1 MLLLSAAPFPNR
13 TPVTKVLRSNQIGR
27 NVRFCCGT
35 MAAGLSTVNVI
46 TTLPEETLSTP
57 HTLAKNT
64 ITPVSRALFGTVIF
78 LGAFLLFSVQLLLG
92 KYILPWFGGTA
103 GVWATCL
110 FFFQTT
116 LLAGYAYAHG
126 SVSRFA
132 LPVQARLHAVLI
144 LASLLLM

>member
-1 MLLLSAAPFPNR
+1 MPSAEE
-13 TPVTKVLRSNQIGR
+13 VSQSRSVKPI
-27 NVRFCCGT
+27 
-35 MAAGLSTVNVI
+35 
-46 TTLPEETLSTP
+46 
-57 HTLAKNT
+57 
-64 ITPVSRALFGTVIF
+64 SRALFGTVIF

-126 SVSRFA
+126 SVSRFV

-144 LASLLLM
+144 LASLLLMGIAAYVWPSPITPGSW